1 MQPSRRDVKGTKSY
15 LWHLRLGH
23 IGHDGLNC
31 IVTKNIGIGID
42 ISSVKKWDVCE
53 GCALGKQTRVRFQ
66 SNTTARTSKLLEVIH
81 SDVCGP
87 MSMATFSGKRYFVTF
102 IDDKS
107 RYCVVYLLK
116 SKSEVAAKFM
126 EYAAMAE
133 TQTGK
138 RVKYLQSDNGGEYKS
153 DKLARFCAEQGIQQ
167 RFTPPYTPQLNGVAE
182 RMNRTLVECARC
194 MMEHAGLGKSYWG
207 EAVMTAMFLRNR
219 CPTRAIH
226 QDKSPYQVWTMKK
239 PILANLKVFGCH
251 AYVQVPQDKRA
262 KFDSKSS
269 LCRFLGYAEHQKSYR
284 FEEVS
289 TGAIKISRDATFME
303 DKFDEGPRNYND
315 ESSVVEFDDHDEDEE
330 KKKVKLTTTWTR
342 ATMTTKTPGLRRAT
356 SRDTRALNHLRKL
369 PSFKSQAKNIQS
381 GETPTTFKSAMES
394 SDSGKW
400 KEACDSE
407 FDSLQRND
415 TWEIVPLPKV
425 ARPSGADGFF
435 V

>member
-1 MQPSRRDVKGTKSY
+1 
-15 LWHLRLGH
+15 
-23 IGHDGLNC
+23 
-31 IVTKNIGIGID
+31 
-42 ISSVKKWDVCE
+42 
-53 GCALGKQTRVRFQ
+53 
-66 SNTTARTSKLLEVIH
+66 
-81 SDVCGP
+81 

-153 DKLARFCAEQGIQQ
+153 DKLARFCAERGIQQ

-330 KKKVKLTTTWTR
+330 KEEG
-342 ATMTTKTPGLRRAT
+342 KTDDDMD
-356 SRDTRALNHLRKL
+356 SSDDDNEDTRSSKSNIKRHTRTQSLEKATVI
-369 PSFKSQAKNIQS
+369 SKSQAKNIQRS
-381 GETPTTFKSAMES
+381 
-394 SDSGKW
+394 
-400 KEACDSE
+400 
-407 FDSLQRND
+407 
-415 TWEIVPLPKV
+415 V
-425 ARPSGADGFF
+425 A
-435 V
+435 

>member
-1 MQPSRRDVKGTKSY
+1 
-15 LWHLRLGH
+15 
-23 IGHDGLNC
+23 
-31 IVTKNIGIGID
+31 
-42 ISSVKKWDVCE
+42 
-53 GCALGKQTRVRFQ
+53 
-66 SNTTARTSKLLEVIH
+66 
-81 SDVCGP
+81 
-87 MSMATFSGKRYFVTF
+87 
-102 IDDKS
+102 
-107 RYCVVYLLK
+107 
-116 SKSEVAAKFM
+116 
-126 EYAAMAE
+126 
-133 TQTGK
+133 
-138 RVKYLQSDNGGEYKS
+138 
-153 DKLARFCAEQGIQQ
+153 
-167 RFTPPYTPQLNGVAE
+167 
-182 RMNRTLVECARC
+182 MNRTLVECARC

-284 FEEVS
+284 FEGVS

-330 KKKVKLTTTWTR
+330 KEEG
-342 ATMTTKTPGLRRAT
+342 KTDDDMD
-356 SRDTRALNHLRKL
+356 SSDDDNEDTRSSKSNIKRHTRTQSLEKATVI
-369 PSFKSQAKNIQS
+369 PSPKRRTYRGPSLEHVSAAAMDFEAAYIVDSVGKRRLHSSRRWNQA
-381 GETPTTFKSAMES
+381 TPA
-394 SDSGKW
+394 SGK
-400 KEACDSE
+400 KRVTRSSIRFRETTRGKSCL
-407 FDSLQRND
+407 FR
-415 TWEIVPLPKV
+415 KV